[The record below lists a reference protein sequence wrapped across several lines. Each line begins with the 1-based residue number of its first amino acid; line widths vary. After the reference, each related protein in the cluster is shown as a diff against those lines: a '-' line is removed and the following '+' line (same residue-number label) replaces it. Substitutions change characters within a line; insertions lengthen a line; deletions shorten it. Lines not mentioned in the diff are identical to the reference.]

1 MSNHTC
7 SLSSTGEPLSRDRSA
22 RDKYVSR
29 FKNDHVLF
37 KRLICT
43 KNPWETRQIINMGE
57 YVPYSWYGPVSEY
70 ITGTKDFYWTTTIS
84 PMFRNAT
91 LSTRSDPSKYIVIKR
106 VRS

>member
-1 MSNHTC
+1 
-7 SLSSTGEPLSRDRSA
+7 
-22 RDKYVSR
+22 
-29 FKNDHVLF
+29 
-37 KRLICT
+37 
-43 KNPWETRQIINMGE
+43 MGE

-84 PMFRNAT
+84 PMLRNAT